1 MSDFFIEIK
10 TQCQS
15 EPACPEPVEGKTDER
30 MLEVPKKLNVT
41 LRLVLSVTLRNRH
54 PSTSSG

>member
-10 TQCQS
+10 TQCQA
-15 EPACPEPVEGKTDER
+15 ELACPEPVEGKTDER
-30 MLEVPKKLNVT
+30 MLKVSKKLNVT
-41 LRLVLSVTLRNRH
+41 LRLVLCVTLRNRH

>member
-1 MSDFFIEIK
+1 VIDFFVGTK

-15 EPACPEPVEGKTDER
+15 EPACPEPVEGKTGER
-30 MLEVPKKLNVT
+30 MLEVSKKFIVT
-41 LRLVLSVTLRNRH
+41 LRLSLCVTLRNRH